1 MSKPSPTGNPTD
13 LPCPRCKGRMTAIP
27 YAPRMTLVY
36 CPECGWNLKGT
47 ARILRQ
53 RNLRY
58 FGASFL
64 LIPLALPIFAFFHRI
79 DPILGYLLDVFF
91 ILLLFTPAMIR
102 ARRNQQAAFQLD
114 RIQPRRTLRPKTD
127 WQPEP
132 ELSLPVPRPVH
143 GSGNIASIALMM
155 GAVRLLAGVVMAAL
169 LFSLPPIAA
178 FMGGGSVQF
187 VALLVL
193 VATIPPFLGL
203 LTFMVVYTRRQRM
216 LVAHGQPVRAVVERQ
231 ETFMRRLREAEGWTL
246 DTRYRYVFEDSQGR
260 SYSGT
265 GREEGRAIAEGDALT
280 VLSLPD
286 DPTSHLSYLGSL
298 YRAGETPTT

>member
-1 MSKPSPTGNPTD
+1 
-13 LPCPRCKGRMTAIP
+13 MTTIA

-47 ARILRQ
+47 ARILRM
-53 RNLRY
+53 RNMRY

-64 LIPLALPIFAFFHRI
+64 LIPLALPIFAIFHRF

-102 ARRNQQAAFQLD
+102 ARRNQRVAFQLEGL
-114 RIQPRRTLRPKTD
+114 QPRRTLRPKTD

-132 ELSLPVPRPVH
+132 ELALPVPRPVR
-143 GSGNIASIALMM
+143 GSGNIASIALMT
-155 GAVRLLAGVVMAAL
+155 GGIRLLAGVVMAAL

-187 VALLVL
+187 VALLALMV
-193 VATIPPFLGL
+193 TIPPFFGL
-203 LTFMVVYTRRQRM
+203 LTFLVVYTRRQRM
-216 LVAHGQPVRAVVERQ
+216 IVAHGQPLRAVVECQ
-231 ETFMRRLREAEGWTL
+231 ETFMRKLREEEGWTL
-246 DTRYRYVFEDSQGR
+246 DSRYRYVFEDSQGR

-280 VLSLPD
+280 VLALPD
-286 DPTSHLSYLGSL
+286 DPSSHLSYLGAL
-298 YRAGETPTT
+298 YRAGEAPTA